1 MPTELTPIV
10 GMKNWNKKKK
20 RWDGV
25 VCQAMRYDDGDE
37 KVIVYDVMHAP
48 TENKLSELLDESIK
62 TKPWLNEPISH

>member
-25 VCQAMRYDDGDE
+25 VCQAMRYDDGAE
-37 KVIVYDVMHAP
+37 QIIIYDVMHAP
-48 TENKLSELLDESIK
+48 TENALAEGAGRIDQ
-62 TKPWLNEPISH
+62 N